1 MYKRNFILFI
11 AIIMASFKV
20 FAQPKDSLNTIEKA
34 VFDGEVV
41 EFLITE
47 NGDTVVLAN
56 LGEVAIT
63 HNLYSN
69 RKEQYHHY
77 RVKKRAVKVHKYAVD
92 AIRIF
97 NEVQDVT
104 NNMKKRKRK
113 KHIKRLQKE
122 LKSEFDAPL
131 RKLSRYEGFVLMC
144 MIERELDM
152 PLYDLVKDLRGWWSA
167 NYWSSLASLYGYDIK
182 EGYIPTRD
190 PILENVLRDLKISNE
205 LAKKK

>member
-1 MYKRNFILFI
+1 MSKRIFILSI
-11 AIIMASFKV
+11 AVIMASLTA
-20 FAQPKDSLNTIEKA
+20 FAQPQDSLNKIEQG

-47 NGDTVVLAN
+47 NGDTVILAS

-69 RKEQYHHY
+69 RKEKYHHY
-77 RVKKRAVKVHKYAVD
+77 RVKKRAVKVHKYAVE

-97 NEVQDVT
+97 NEVQSVT
-104 NNMKKRKRK
+104 TTMKRRKRK

-122 LKSEFDAPL
+122 LKAEFDTPL

-167 NYWSSLASLYGYDIK
+167 NYWNSIASIYGYDIK
-182 EGYIPTRD
+182 DGYDPNRD
-190 PILENVLRDLKISNE
+190 PIMENVLRDLKISIE
-205 LAKKK
+205 LAKKQ

>member
-1 MYKRNFILFI
+1 MSKRIFIISI
-11 AIIMASFKV
+11 AIFMVSLNT
-20 FAQPKDSLNTIEKA
+20 FAQPKDSLNKVEKG

-47 NGDTVVLAN
+47 NGDTVILAS

-77 RVKKRAVKVHKYAVD
+77 RVKKRAVKVHKYAED

-97 NEVQDVT
+97 NEVQNVT
-104 NNMKKRKRK
+104 NNMKRRKRK

-167 NYWSSLASLYGYDIK
+167 NYWNSLASIYGYNIK
-182 EGYIPTRD
+182 DGYDPNRD

-205 LAKKK
+205 LAKKQ